1 MSTNFIKLAA
11 PGVADLAPYQPGKPL
26 DELEREYGIS
36 DAIKLASNENPLGPS
51 PKVLQAIQG
60 ALAEL
65 SLYPDGNGFALKQA
79 LAARTGVAAG
89 QITLGNGSN
98 EVLELVA
105 RAFLSPG
112 REAVFSRYAFVVY
125 PIVTRAAGADPVVVA
140 DRDWGHDLDA
150 MAAAITARTGVV
162 FIANPNNPTGTWL
175 DGDALQAFMQQVPE
189 RVIVV
194 VDQAYAEYVSE
205 PSYPDAADWLARYP
219 NLVVT
224 RTFSKAYGLAGLRI
238 GYGLA
243 SAAVAD
249 LLNRVRE
256 PFNVNA
262 LALVAAEAALADEDY
277 LRRSRQ
283 LNADGMAQL
292 EAGFAALGLSFIPS
306 LGNFVSVRMPR
317 PADAVYQELLR
328 KGIIVR
334 PVENYGMSGYLRI
347 SIGTAEQ
354 NQRLLD
360 ALGALL

>member
-1 MSTNFIKLAA
+1 MSTDFIKRAA

-60 ALAEL
+60 ALGGL

-79 LAARTGVAAG
+79 LAARTGVAAE

-125 PIVTRAAGADPVVVA
+125 PIVSRAAGADPVVVP
-140 DRDWGHDLDA
+140 DLDWGHDLDA
-150 MAAAITARTGVV
+150 MAAAITGRTGVV
-162 FIANPNNPTGTWL
+162 FIANPNNPTGSWL
-175 DGDALQAFMQQVPE
+175 DGGRLQAFMQRVPQ

-194 VDQAYAEYVSE
+194 IDQAYAEYVSD
-205 PSYPDAADWLARYP
+205 PSYPDAAAWLAQYP

-243 SAAVAD
+243 GAEVAD

-262 LALVAAEAALADEDY
+262 LALVAAEAALADDDY
-277 LRRSRQ
+277 LQRSRQ

-292 EAGFAALGLSFIPS
+292 EAGFGALGLRWIPS
-306 LGNFVSVRMPR
+306 LGNFISVQMPR
-317 PADAVYQELLR
+317 PADTVYEDLLR

-334 PVENYGMSGYLRI
+334 PVENYGMRGYLRI

-354 NQRLLD
+354 NKRLLD
-360 ALGALL
+360 ALGVLL